1 MNYGVR
7 IPNLAKSIAAKLST
21 NRMLKQQLGFGKG
34 LIPDRK
40 KAKYNK
46 RYSKMLKRMED
57 MKDMEDNKLTAQ
69 SERIKAIQQKLKKM
83 GVYKRAVTGILDSNT
98 INAIKEFQKRAG
110 IEVTGILDFRTLIEL
125 DKKSSKKQQKDK

>member
-57 MKDMEDNKLTAQ
+57 MKDNKLTAQ
-69 SERIKAIQQKLKKM
+69 SERIKGIQQKLKKI
-83 GVYKRAVTGILDSNT
+83 GIYKRAITGILDNHT
-98 INAIKEFQKRAG
+98 ISAIKEFQKKSG

-125 DKKSSKKQQKDK
+125 DKKSDKKQQKDK